1 MKILLIT
8 GFLEALEAKNFFN
21 KVSREYVWS
30 ANNKSVHCFSD
41 YINMWFWMAREQG
54 KAYVFSVDISWK
66 IVSTHMLSEEEIKKQ
81 LDETLVRFDVV
92 KDGEDFILKIL
103 NSL

>member
-1 MKILLIT
+1 
-8 GFLEALEAKNFFN
+8 
-21 KVSREYVWS
+21 
-30 ANNKSVHCFSD
+30 
-41 YINMWFWMAREQG
+41 
-54 KAYVFSVDISWK
+54 
-66 IVSTHMLSEEEIKKQ
+66 MLSEEEIKKQ